1 MTEAQSRFL
10 ANAIRRKDLFLRLS
24 ILGVIV
30 AIGLAGWY
38 TWRSLDEPGAAGGT
52 GWVLVVLV
60 LLNARQN
67 LRQHKYVVL
76 LQELMASGA
85 KRDGETAR
93 DGTG

>member
-1 MTEAQSRFL
+1 MTEAQSHFL
-10 ANAIRRKDLFLRLS
+10 ASAIRRKDFFLQLS

-38 TWRSLDEPGAAGGT
+38 MWRSLEEPGVSGGT

-67 LRQHKYVVL
+67 LRQHKYAVL
-76 LQELMASGA
+76 LKEL
-85 KRDGETAR
+85 TA
-93 DGTG
+93 TGSKLDRQPG

>member
-10 ANAIRRKDLFLRLS
+10 ASAIRRKDLFLQLS

-30 AIGLAGWY
+30 AVGLTGWY
-38 TWRSLDEPGAAGGT
+38 IWRGLEEPGASGGT

-67 LRQHKYVVL
+67 LRQHKYAVL
-76 LQELMASGA
+76 LEEYSE
-85 KRDGETAR
+85 RDT
-93 DGTG
+93 

>member
-10 ANAIRRKDLFLRLS
+10 ASAIRRKDLFLQLS

-30 AIGLAGWY
+30 AVGLAGWY
-38 TWRSLDEPGAAGGT
+38 IWRGLEESGASGGT

-67 LRQHKYVVL
+67 LRQHKYAVL
-76 LQELMASGA
+76 LEEYSE
-85 KRDGETAR
+85 RDTRGLGSRT
-93 DGTG
+93 

>member
-10 ANAIRRKDLFLRLS
+10 ASAIRRKDLFLQLS

-30 AIGLAGWY
+30 AVGLAGWY
-38 TWRSLDEPGAAGGT
+38 IWRGLEEPGASGGT

-67 LRQHKYVVL
+67 LRQHKYAAL
-76 LQELMASGA
+76 LEEYSE
-85 KRDGETAR
+85 RDT
-93 DGTG
+93 

>member
-10 ANAIRRKDLFLRLS
+10 ASAIRRKDLFLQLS

-30 AIGLAGWY
+30 AVGLAGWY
-38 TWRSLDEPGAAGGT
+38 IWRGLEEPGASGGT

-67 LRQHKYVVL
+67 LRQHKYAVL
-76 LQELMASGA
+76 LEEYSE
-85 KRDGETAR
+85 RDT
-93 DGTG
+93 

>member
-10 ANAIRRKDLFLRLS
+10 ASAIRRKDLFLQLS

-30 AIGLAGWY
+30 AVGLAGWY
-38 TWRSLDEPGAAGGT
+38 IWRGLEEPGASGGT

-67 LRQHKYVVL
+67 LRQHKYAVL
-76 LQELMASGA
+76 LEEYSE
-85 KRDGETAR
+85 RDTRGLGSRT
-93 DGTG
+93 

>member
-10 ANAIRRKDLFLRLS
+10 ASAIRRKDLFLQLS

-30 AIGLAGWY
+30 AVGLAGWY
-38 TWRSLDEPGAAGGT
+38 IWRGLEEPGASGGT

-67 LRQHKYVVL
+67 LRQHKYAEL
-76 LQELMASGA
+76 LEEYSE
-85 KRDGETAR
+85 RDT
-93 DGTG
+93 